1 MPRNYQQNISGILDL
16 DDFLIFTLFSGS
28 AAVTNV
34 SPVHDFYIQPPPAPP
49 VPAFHHTNSFLPG
62 SLPPFPQDLAKSSS
76 FTLGLRPPM
85 PNPMDQLSLRV
96 SPVCNSQ
103 GSSPHASL
111 NAQETRIHST
121 VDQSSASEHSDD
133 EDIDVVRSAFI
144 PIKPANVLLQ
154 EIQHPDSTVQ
164 DKEPGKVKCELKAPS
179 SRTLKNLSLSPQ
191 NTKIRVSPSGSAN
204 KSVWRPY

>member
-1 MPRNYQQNISGILDL
+1 MPQ
-16 DDFLIFTLFSGS
+16 
-28 AAVTNV
+28 
-34 SPVHDFYIQPPPAPP
+34 
-49 VPAFHHTNSFLPG
+49 
-62 SLPPFPQDLAKSSS
+62 FPQDLPKTPS
-76 FTLGLRPPM
+76 FGVGLRPI
-85 PNPMDQLSLRV
+85 PNPLEQLSVRV

-103 GSSPHASL
+103 GNSPQPQLPL

-133 EDIDVVRSAFI
+133 EDIDVVKSAFV

-164 DKEPGKVKCELKAPS
+164 DKEPRKVKCELKAPS
-179 SRTLKNLSLSPQ
+179 SRTIKNLSLSPES
-191 NTKIRVSPSGSAN
+191 NTKIRSSPIPSAN

>member
-1 MPRNYQQNISGILDL
+1 MSVGFYV
-16 DDFLIFTLFSGS
+16 FLFPGAT
-28 AAVTNV
+28 AVSSV
-34 SPVHDFYIQPPPAPP
+34 SPVHDFYIQSPPAPP
-49 VPAFHHTNSFLPG
+49 IPPFHHTNNFLPG
-62 SLPPFPQDLAKSSS
+62 SMPQFPQDLAKSPAFSV
-76 FTLGLRPPM
+76 GLRPPL
-85 PNPMDQLSLRV
+85 PNPLEQLSVRV

-103 GSSPHASL
+103 GNSPQPQLPL

-164 DKEPGKVKCELKAPS
+164 DKEPRKVKCELKAPS
-179 SRTLKNLSLSPQ
+179 SRTIKNLSLSPES
-191 NTKIRVSPSGSAN
+191 NTKIRSSPIPSAN

>member
-1 MPRNYQQNISGILDL
+1 MNFEQ
-16 DDFLIFTLFSGS
+16 FLTVSFFSGS
-28 AAVTNV
+28 TAVSGV
-34 SPVHDFYIQPPPAPP
+34 SPVHDFYIQPPSAPSLP
-49 VPAFHHTNSFLPG
+49 PFHHTNSFLSG
-62 SLPPFPQDLAKSSS
+62 SLAQFPQDLAKSPS
-76 FTLGLRPPM
+76 FTLGLRPPL
-85 PNPMDQLSLRV
+85 PNPMEQLSVRL

-103 GSSPHASL
+103 GSSPHAPI

-133 EDIDVVRSAFI
+133 EDIDVVKSAFI

-164 DKEPGKVKCELKAPS
+164 DKELRKVKCELKAPS
-179 SRTLKNLSLSPQ
+179 SRTIKNLSHSPET
-191 NTKIRVSPSGSAN
+191 NTKIRMSPTASSN